1 MSLCVF
7 CGQPLG
13 FLSEHSNFFEFF
25 CAFCGLSP
33 FVPSSFV
40 SLCVFCGQP
49 LGFLREHSNF
59 FESFVSFVDSSFVDN
74 GRMAS
79 THYIVGFV
87 PAAGRA
93 RVWEDASNIT

>member
-1 MSLCVF
+1 MSF
-7 CGQPLG
+7 G
-13 FLSEHSNFFEFF
+13 
-25 CAFCGLSP
+25 
-33 FVPSSFV
+33 
-40 SLCVFCGQP
+40 VFCGQP

-59 FESFVSFVDSSFVDN
+59 FEFFVSFVDSSFCGLLLLWTPPFVDSSFVDN